1 MNCGQINELLSPYV
15 DEELAP
21 RERSEIDAHLVGCA
35 SCLEHAGSVRS
46 LKHAIARLESR
57 DEPPGAVRARVDA
70 LRFKSAGFLAEPYKR
85 RLLAVAVGVGLLA
98 AAPFAIRRHQNP
110 ALPFGEELVS
120 DYLHSLPEVR
130 PAEVASNDPS
140 EVVRFFSGKTPF
152 APVVPAVPAAQLVG
166 GRLCNI
172 AGRRVELLFYIHG
185 ESRKSVAL
193 FVCDHAV
200 GATGCREYGGRTVCS
215 RRFGNLTILAT
226 GEVPG
231 HILERILREV
241 TL

>member
-1 MNCGQINELLSPYV
+1 MNCEQINELLSPYV

-21 RERSEIDAHLVGCA
+21 RERSETDAHLVGCA
-35 SCLEHAGSVRS
+35 SCREHVASVRS
-46 LKHAIARLESR
+46 LKHSIARLESR
-57 DEPPGAVRARVDA
+57 DEPPGAVRARVEA
-70 LRFKSAGFLAEPYKR
+70 LRFKSAGFWEPSCGK

-98 AAPFAIRRHQNP
+98 AALFAIRRHQNP

-130 PAEVASNDPS
+130 PAEVASNDPR
-140 EVVRFFSGKTPF
+140 EVIRFFSGKTPF
-152 APVVPAVPAAQLVG
+152 EPVVPAVPTARLVG
-166 GRLCNI
+166 GRLCNV
-172 AGRRVELLFYIHG
+172 AGRRVELLFYTHG
-185 ESRKSVAL
+185 ESRQSVAL

-200 GATGCREYGGRTVCS
+200 GGTGCREYRGRPICS
-215 RRFGNLTILAT
+215 RRFGNLTILAI

-231 HILERILREV
+231 HTLERILREA

>member
-1 MNCGQINELLSPYV
+1 MNCEQTNELLSPYV

-21 RERSEIDAHLVGCA
+21 SERSEINAHLVGCA
-35 SCLEHAGSVRS
+35 SCLEHVASVRS

-57 DEPPGAVRARVDA
+57 DEPPGAVRARVEA
-70 LRFKSAGFLAEPYKR
+70 LRFKSTGFWETSYRR
-85 RLLAVAVGVGLLA
+85 RLLAIAVGVGLLA
-98 AAPFAIRRHQNP
+98 AALFVIRRQNP

-120 DYLHSLPEVR
+120 DYLQSLPEVR
-130 PAEVASNDPS
+130 PAEVASSDPR

-152 APVVPAVPAAQLVG
+152 EPVVPAVPASQLVG
-166 GRLCNI
+166 GRLCNV
-172 AGRRVELLFYIHG
+172 AGRRVELLFYTHG
-185 ESRKSVAL
+185 ESRQSVAL

-200 GATGCREYGGRTVCS
+200 GDAGCREYRGHPVCS
-215 RRFGNLTILAT
+215 RRFGNLTILAI

-231 HILERILREV
+231 DTLEKILREA

>member
-1 MNCGQINELLSPYV
+1 MNCEQINELLSPYV

-21 RERSEIDAHLVGCA
+21 GERSEIDAHLVGCA
-35 SCLEHAGSVRS
+35 SCLEHVASVRS

-57 DEPPGAVRARVDA
+57 DEPPGAVRARVEA
-70 LRFKSAGFLAEPYKR
+70 FRFKSAGFWEPSYRR
-85 RLLAVAVGVGLLA
+85 RLRAAAVGVGLLA
-98 AAPFAIRRHQNP
+98 AALFAIRRHQNP

-130 PAEVASNDPS
+130 PAEVASSDPS
-140 EVVRFFSGKTPF
+140 EVLRFFSGKTPF
-152 APVVPAVPAAQLVG
+152 APVVPAIPVAQLVG
-166 GRLCNI
+166 GRLCNV
-172 AGRRVELLFYIHG
+172 AGRRVELLFYTHG
-185 ESRKSVAL
+185 ESRQNVAL

-200 GATGCREYGGRTVCS
+200 GAAGCREYRGRPVCS
-215 RRFGNLTILAT
+215 RRFGNLTILAI

-231 HILERILREV
+231 HILEQILREA

>member
-1 MNCGQINELLSPYV
+1 MNCEQIDELLSPYV

-35 SCLEHAGSVRS
+35 SCLEHVTSVRS

-57 DEPPGAVRARVDA
+57 DEPPGAVRARVEA
-70 LRFKSAGFLAEPYKR
+70 LRFKNAGLREPLSRR
-85 RLLAVAVGVGLLA
+85 RLLAAAVGIGLLA
-98 AAPFAIRRHQNP
+98 AAPFAIRRHQSP
-110 ALPFGEELVS
+110 VLPFGEELVS

-130 PAEVASNDPS
+130 PAEVASNDPR
-140 EVVRFFSGKTPF
+140 EVIRFFSGKTPF
-152 APVVPAVPAAQLVG
+152 EPVVPAVPAARLVG
-166 GRLCNI
+166 GRLCNV
-172 AGRRVELLFYIHG
+172 AGRRVELLFYTHG
-185 ESRKSVAL
+185 ENRQSVAL

-200 GATGCREYGGRTVCS
+200 ADMRCREYRGHPVCS

-226 GEVPG
+226 GQVPG
-231 HILERILREV
+231 HILERILRET

>member
-1 MNCGQINELLSPYV
+1 MNCEQVDALLSPYV

-21 RERSEIDAHLVGCA
+21 GERSEIDAHLVGCA
-35 SCLEHAGSVRS
+35 SCLEHVASVRG

-57 DEPPGAVRARVDA
+57 VDPPGAVRARVEA
-70 LRFKSAGFLAEPYKR
+70 FRFKSAGFWEAPYTR

-98 AAPFAIRRHQNP
+98 AALFAIRRHQNP

-130 PAEVASNDPS
+130 PAEVASSDPS
-140 EVVRFFSGKTPF
+140 EVLRFFSGKTPF
-152 APVVPAVPAAQLVG
+152 EPVVPAVPAARLVG
-166 GRLCNI
+166 GRLCNV
-172 AGRRVELLFYIHG
+172 AGRRVELLFYTHG
-185 ESRKSVAL
+185 ESRQNVAL

-200 GATGCREYGGRTVCS
+200 GATGCREYRGHPVCS
-215 RRFGNLTILAT
+215 RRFGNLTILAI
-226 GEVPG
+226 GDVPG
-231 HILERILREV
+231 HILEQILREA

>member
-1 MNCGQINELLSPYV
+1 MNCEQVSEVLSPYV

-21 RERSEIDAHLVGCA
+21 SERSGIDAHLAGCT
-35 SCLEHAGSVRS
+35 SCREHVTSVRN

-57 DEPPGAVRARVDA
+57 DEPPGAVRARVES
-70 LRFKSAGFLAEPYKR
+70 LRFQSAGFSAAPYRR
-85 RLLAVAVGVGLLA
+85 RLLAVVVGVGLLA
-98 AAPFAIRRHQNP
+98 AAIFAVRRHQNP

-130 PAEVASNDPS
+130 PAEVASNDPR
-140 EVVRFFSGKTPF
+140 EVIRFFSGKTPF
-152 APVVPAVPAAQLVG
+152 APVVPTVPAAQLVG
-166 GRLCNI
+166 GRLCNV
-172 AGRRVELLFYIHG
+172 AGRRVELLFYAHG
-185 ESRKSVAL
+185 ESRQSVAL

-200 GATGCREYGGRTVCS
+200 GGAGCREYRGRPICS
-215 RRFGNLTILAT
+215 RRFGNLTILAI

-231 HILERILREV
+231 HILEQILRET